1 MRAFEDYETTPEFT
15 ESVKLPAGAY
25 EVTLKRA
32 EEKYTEDKDTED
44 KGGALC
50 ILFDISS
57 GEYKDYFMNKLN
69 SDRKAYQER
78 AKYNSDK
85 REDEDKPKFK
95 GVFRLWYPKETDK
108 NPETTKRRMKTVLK
122 LIKEENKLNVDFSKE
137 WDGAVF
143 KNAKMGMV
151 FRDKEYN
158 YKGYRGFT
166 AEPYKFISLDDL
178 KNGNYTIPEPK
189 RLEAPTNT
197 YSDNMSAPPLTD
209 EDLPF

>member
-1 MRAFEDYETTPEFT
+1 MKAFEDYESTPEFS

-25 EVTLKRA
+25 EVMLKRA
-32 EEKYTEDKDTED
+32 EDTDE
-44 KGGALC
+44 AIC

-57 GEYKDYFMNKLN
+57 GEYESYFMDKF
-69 SDRKAYQER
+69 
-78 AKYNSDK
+78 NSDK
-85 REDEDKPKFK
+85 RAYTDNAKFK

-108 NPETTKRRMKTVLK
+108 NPEAVKRKMKTVLK

-151 FRDKEYN
+151 FRDKEYD
-158 YKGYRGFT
+158 YKGYHGFS

-189 RLEAPTNT
+189 RLELSTNT
-197 YSDNMSAPPLTD
+197 YSDNVSAPPLTD

>member
-1 MRAFEDYETTPEFT
+1 MKAFEDYESTPEFS

-32 EEKYTEDKDTED
+32 EDTE
-44 KGGALC
+44 KAIC

-57 GEYKDYFMNKLN
+57 GEYKNYFLDKFN
-69 SDRKAYQER
+69 SDKIAYQE
-78 AKYNSDK
+78 NV
-85 REDEDKPKFK
+85 KFK

-108 NPETTKRRMKTVLK
+108 NPEAVKSIMKTALK

-143 KNAKMGMV
+143 KNAKIGMI

-158 YKGYRGFT
+158 YNGYHGFT
-166 AEPYKFISLDDL
+166 AEPYKLISIDDL
-178 KNGNYTIPEPK
+178 KNGKYTIPEPK
-189 RLEAPTNT
+189 KLEIPANT
-197 YSDNMSAPPLTD
+197 YSDNVSAQSLSD